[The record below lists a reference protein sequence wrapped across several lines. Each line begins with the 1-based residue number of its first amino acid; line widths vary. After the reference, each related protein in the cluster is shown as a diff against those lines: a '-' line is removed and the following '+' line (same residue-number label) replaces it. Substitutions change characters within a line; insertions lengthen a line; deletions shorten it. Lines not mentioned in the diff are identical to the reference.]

1 MKIKIN
7 EIFKSIQGEG
17 IYTGIPI
24 TFVRT
29 TGCNLRCSWCD
40 TKYAYFRGREMT
52 LDQILDKCR
61 KLGVKNICLT
71 GGEPLMHRDES
82 RELIQLLIK
91 EGFEVLIETNGA
103 FKISGLPKEAVISLD
118 IKCPS
123 SGMSDKM
130 FYENLD
136 LLRTKD
142 WLKFVIDDMKDYNFA
157 KDIVKK
163 YKLESKTNV
172 IFQPVYKENTK
183 FIRSLIKKLLADK
196 LQARIGLQLHRIIWG
211 NKKRRLN
218 QKYERHSK
226 N

>member
-1 MKIKIN
+1 
-7 EIFKSIQGEG
+7 
-17 IYTGIPI
+17 
-24 TFVRT
+24 
-29 TGCNLRCSWCD
+29 
-40 TKYAYFRGREMT
+40 
-52 LDQILDKCR
+52 
-61 KLGVKNICLT
+61 
-71 GGEPLMHRDES
+71 
-82 RELIQLLIK
+82 
-91 EGFEVLIETNGA
+91 
-103 FKISGLPKEAVISLD
+103 
-118 IKCPS
+118 
-123 SGMSDKM
+123 M